1 MNCDEAT
8 LVLAWTP
15 LGNGVHEAPISYLLP
30 ACYWC
35 WVSVCVRLS
44 VCRKKDGHYPR
55 TLFTWMSASPAGHRF
70 QRTCS
75 LQVRTCKR
83 FRCNLYRVAVV
94 SSLYTTLNI
103 CQVATLYIAAQY
115 LSGGRES
122 ILYELCSSR
131 VYSFSAI
138 DIILLVRGTSTANT
152 PAHIM
157 HLNCTPGAENST
169 YWYILLLLLVCY
181 HYSYTTS
188 RTTRVPTRTFRTLM
202 TSTAVLLRI
211 PPLPLTVFYLRLLPL
226 LVDMYGAWP

>member
-1 MNCDEAT
+1 MLGICVCSSVRVPEEI
-8 LVLAWTP
+8 WP
-15 LGNGVHEAPISYLLP
+15 LPSYLV
-30 ACYWC
+30 Y
-35 WVSVCVRLS
+35 
-44 VCRKKDGHYPR
+44 
-55 TLFTWMSASPAGHRF
+55 MSASPAGHRF
-70 QRTCS
+70 ERTCS

-83 FRCNLYRVAVV
+83 FRCNLYRVAAV

-169 YWYILLLLLVCY
+169 Y
-181 HYSYTTS
+181 
-188 RTTRVPTRTFRTLM
+188 
-202 TSTAVLLRI
+202 
-211 PPLPLTVFYLRLLPL
+211 
-226 LVDMYGAWP
+226 